1 MMKRQVLTI
10 DQMKRLNELG
20 VDTSIASMYWTY
32 PVDPE
37 CRTRLTPVGE
47 MGNLKSWEE
56 RGYGIGAFT
65 LQDLLEIIP
74 PRLEKKYM
82 FLLYKVAPDYICEY
96 SYSSCSNTLNTAP
109 VGTVLDTVYEML
121 IWVVEHNYIQKK
133 YLIK

>member
-1 MMKRQVLTI
+1 MKKQVLTI
-10 DQMKRLNELG
+10 DQMKRLKAFG

-32 PVDPE
+32 PVAPE
-37 CRTRLTPVGE
+37 HIARLTPVGE
-47 MGNLKSWEE
+47 KGNLKSWEE
-56 RGYGIGAFT
+56 REYGIGAFT

-82 FLLYKVAPDYICEY
+82 FILYKVAPDYICEY
-96 SYSSCSNTLNTAP
+96 SYSSSDSTLNTAP
-109 VGTVLDTVYEML
+109 VGAILDTVYEML